1 MFRQHGAGLNTR
13 HGQTQLMLDLMLGPV
28 NADQQGAN
36 KVTLYNQEM
45 LLGCLLQA
53 PISKMFQSFPVTPGL
68 LDRALTQHKWLS
80 LEVQR
85 RQMVAVMSPV
95 IQLFLEELLW
105 CCVLLY
111 KHDLEIT
118 GLRFRQSACV
128 SFLCA
133 TEHVSVPSWGQPLWT
148 GVYLGA

>member
-1 MFRQHGAGLNTR
+1 MVWANTANAGFNAGTSECRSTRRQQSNPLQPG
-13 HGQTQLMLDLMLGPV
+13 
-28 NADQQGAN
+28 NAF
-36 KVTLYNQEM
+36 
-45 LLGCLLQA
+45 GCLLQA
-53 PISKMFQSFPVTPGL
+53 PISKMFQSFPVTLGL

-85 RQMVAVMSPV
+85 RQMVAVMSSV

>member
-1 MFRQHGAGLNTR
+1 
-13 HGQTQLMLDLMLGPV
+13 MLDLMLGPV

-45 LLGCLLQA
+45 LWGCLFQA
-53 PISKMFQSFPVTPGL
+53 PISNMFQSLPVTLGL
-68 LDRALTQHKWLS
+68 GERALTQHKWLT

-85 RQMVAVMSPV
+85 RQMLTVMSSV
-95 IQLFLEELLW
+95 IQLFLEESLW

-118 GLRFRQSACV
+118 GLHFRQSACV

-133 TEHVSVPSWGQPLWT
+133 TEHVSVPTWGQPLWT
-148 GVYLGA
+148 GMYLGA